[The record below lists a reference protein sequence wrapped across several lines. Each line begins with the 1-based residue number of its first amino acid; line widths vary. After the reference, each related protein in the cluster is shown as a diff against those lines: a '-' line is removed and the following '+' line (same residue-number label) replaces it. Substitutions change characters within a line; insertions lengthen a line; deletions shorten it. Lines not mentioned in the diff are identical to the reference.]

1 MLSGCF
7 LAEYSDLEDK
17 IEELEEKVAWLESDK
32 EELESEIEKYQET
45 LDYISSYASVAMSY
59 IDDIRDRFSWSLID
73 DIESE
78 LENIDSECNY

>member
-32 EELESEIEKYQET
+32 EELEGEIRNYQDA
-45 LDYISSYASVAMSY
+45 LDNISSYASNATSY
-59 IDDIRDRFSWSLID
+59 IDDLRYRFSWSLID

-78 LENIDSECNY
+78 LESIESECSY